1 MTQSDCDPTL
11 SSVAFE
17 GLRDMLYRES
27 GIVISSSKSSLMV
40 SRLNRRL
47 RHLGLTDFDRYLLAL
62 EQDETGQERREF
74 IAAMTTNVTSF
85 FREGHHFKQLARDIL
100 PPLIA
105 RAKSQDA
112 RLRIWSAGC
121 STGEEAYSIA
131 ITLLDL
137 LPDAARYDIKI
148 LATDIDTHAIGK
160 ARAGRYRA
168 GLTKGLSADQ
178 ISRYFQE
185 EHHQG
190 EPWLNIRA
198 EPRHLIA
205 FEPLNLHGP
214 WPMRGPMT
222 LWRTHAQWDIPDD
235 IRNGWIAQAGRA
247 IAHATH
253 AAISVIDFPV
263 IRIDGWMPSPIRAAL
278 VARVEAELAGL
289 DFTGLERP
297 VVQEGTVGA
306 DARALGAASQPL
318 FRRFLTGL
326 TR

>member
-74 IAAMTTNVTSF
+74 VASMTTNVTSF

-148 LATDIDTHAIGK
+148 LATDIDTYAIDK

-214 WPMRGPMT
+214 WPMRGPFDVIFCRNVVIYFDEAT
-222 LWRTHAQWDIPDD
+222 RTELWQRFAKIVAPG
-235 IRNGWIAQAGRA
+235 GW
-247 IAHATH
+247 
-253 AAISVIDFPV
+253 
-263 IRIDGWMPSPIRAAL
+263 L
-278 VARVEAELAGL
+278 
-289 DFTGLERP
+289 FTGHSERLDT
-297 VVQEGTVGA
+297 QALAHFNLNGTTSYRRSAEAQGDTTYSAPMALKMQQGA
-306 DARALGAASQPL
+306 
-318 FRRFLTGL
+318 
-326 TR
+326 